1 MKEEDLE
8 KRLDESVAK
17 FESWYARLPLVVR
30 VLGDIICLDLTV
42 YIVAWV
48 SSSVGLFGLSSP
60 NSWPLSTWGYI
71 LVVSAALCLG
81 YELITAKP
89 RKT

>member
-1 MKEEDLE
+1 MKEENPE
-8 KRLDESVAK
+8 KRVDESVAK

-60 NSWPLSTWGYI
+60 NTWALSTWGYI
-71 LVVSAALCLG
+71 IAVSAALSLV
-81 YELITAKP
+81 YELITTKP

>member
-17 FESWYARLPLVVR
+17 FERWYARLPPVIK
-30 VLGDIICLDLTV
+30 VLGDIICLDLSV

-48 SSSVGLFGLSSP
+48 SSSVALFGLSSP
-60 NSWPLSTWGYI
+60 NTWALSTWGYI
-71 LVVSAALCLG
+71 IAVSAALSLV
-81 YELITAKP
+81 YELITTNL